1 MAFDDGL
8 RLDDQLCAALYSASR
23 AMTGCYRPL
32 LDAVG
37 LTYSQYLVMM
47 VLWEHEEVTMGHL
60 GQLLHLDSGTLSP
73 LVKRLEG
80 MGHLTRSRR
89 PEDERTVLLSVT
101 PSGTALHDRASAVQ
115 REVEATTGLDRAELV
130 ALRDQLNAL
139 ADTMRAAQAGTAA

>member
-8 RLDDQLCAALYSASR
+8 RLDDQLCAALYNASR

-32 LDAVG
+32 LDTIG

-47 VLWEHEEVTMGHL
+47 ILWERDEVTMGHL
-60 GQLLHLDSGTLSP
+60 GELLHLDSGTLSP

-80 MGHLTRSRR
+80 MGHLIRRRR
-89 PEDERTVLLSVT
+89 PEDERTVLLTVT
-101 PSGTALHDRASAVQ
+101 PSGARLHDRAAAVQ
-115 REVEATTGLDRAELV
+115 REVEAVTGLDRAALV

-139 ADTMRAAQAGTAA
+139 ADTMRAAEAGSAA